1 MPGLSP
7 IGGAPIGGSPSVSAS
22 QETAEPTIAFSNG
35 RAIFR
40 NGAVGTEQACCCVPP
55 PPGPQC
61 CCVDGAPLDT
71 ELAGE
76 DGYGECQG
84 QSFPKPSEP
93 EDCQCAAILTWCGY
107 TLTLAPNTLDFDQYV
122 IDSFECDGD
131 NGTYEFDRVQLLG
144 SNGYYSSCNSCVY
157 DAYFRVD
164 YYKAGDNQVLSYF
177 AWGIVSGTYA
187 RFSVACGVDVQ
198 WQRISF
204 ISVGPNGDSRVDSF
218 PCVPC
223 DDLPTVTWDCNP
235 AP

>member
-1 MPGLSP
+1 MLGLSP
-7 IGGAPIGGSPSVSAS
+7 IGGAPIGGSGSA
-22 QETAEPTIAFSNG
+22 AAPVTI
-35 RAIFR
+35 
-40 NGAVGTEQACCCVPP
+40 CPCCVQ
-55 PPGPQC
+55 GPQC
-61 CCVDGAPLDT
+61 CCVDGVPLDT

-84 QSFPKPSEP
+84 QSFPKPSEL

-107 TLTLAPNTLDFDQYV
+107 TLSLPSDGSILNDQFS
-122 IDSFECDGD
+122 ITPFQCDGD

-144 SNGYYSSCNSCVY
+144 SNGHYYSCNSCVY
-157 DAYFRVD
+157 DAFFRVD

-177 AWGIVSGTYA
+177 AWGIVPGTYA

-204 ISVGPNGDSRVDSF
+204 ISVGPNGDGRVDSF